1 MKLPNFIGIG
11 APKSG
16 TTWLARCLGE
26 HPDIFMAPVKE
37 TEFWKFADAEQRLD
51 DYAAHFKGAQN
62 ERAIGEF
69 SVRYL
74 SFPGVP
80 ERLKRSL
87 PDVRLLASLRN
98 PIDQVYSNYWHLQRQ
113 NFNLHD
119 PSQAPRSIE
128 EALEKHRDFL
138 CAPARYADHLT
149 RWLAQFPPQQLKIVL
164 FDEIESCPAEVLR
177 SLFGFLSVDPTFEPP
192 SLAETGTDVRRGT
205 SPRSA
210 SAARWHS
217 KIYGALVQN
226 VYTPMKRGLGTRRA
240 TQIKE
245 ALQVRPLMERLFM
258 RKGYPPMS
266 AETRALLAKEFEPE
280 IEKLEKLT
288 GLDLGEWRK
297 GTTDY
302 ETTDNRT
309 TRQRDNKTSPVVSGQ
324 VSSGPVVPP
333 TRLAILATHP
343 IQYYA
348 PWFRHLATVFDLEV
362 LYMHRQDPAG
372 QSAAGFDVEFE
383 WDVPLLEGYRYRWL
397 KNVSRKPGLQTFGG
411 CDTPEIADI
420 IRGQRDDRTTP
431 IMDREQADNE
441 TSPLVSSPV
450 VSGQLSRGQRRF
462 DALLVPGWNKKSFIQ
477 GIRAAWRNKVP
488 VLARG
493 DSQLTTERS
502 LLKRAIKFL
511 PYRWFLPRID
521 AHLYVG
527 KRNREYLLH
536 YGVQERQLFF
546 SPHFVDNEFFRARAE
561 KLKPERAEIR
571 ENWGIAPDAFV
582 PLFVGK
588 FIPRKRPLDLVKAAQ
603 LLLSSSSKLQAPSSL
618 LAKLH
623 LLFVGSGELGTE
635 LRANCNVVFD
645 ANQSVVRSPVVSG
658 PVPVVSGRSP
668 IASFTGFL
676 NQTEIPKAYVAA
688 DVLVLPSCH
697 ETWGLVVNEAMA
709 CGIPAIVSDVTGCA
723 PDLIDVD
730 VTGWTFPMSDVTG
743 LAQRIAHFR
752 RCNSQDLRRKSE
764 SFSIEQATIGLTRA
778 VASLL
783 ASKGRCHD

>member
-1 MKLPNFIGIG
+1 MTLPNFIGIG

-16 TTWLARCLGE
+16 TTWLAKCLGE

-37 TEFWKFADAEQRLD
+37 TEFWKFADAEVRLA

-80 ERLKRSL
+80 ERLKSAL
-87 PDVRLLASLRN
+87 PNVRLLASLRN

-119 PSQAPRSIE
+119 SSQVPRSIE
-128 EALEKHRDFL
+128 KALEKHRDFL
-138 CAPARYADHLT
+138 CAPARYADHLS
-149 RWLAQFPPQQLKIVL
+149 RWLSQFPRQQLKIIL
-164 FDEIESCPAEVLR
+164 FDEIESRPAEVLR
-177 SLFGFLSVDPTFEPP
+177 SLYGFLGVDPTFEPP

-205 SPRSA
+205 SPRTPT
-210 SAARWHS
+210 AARWHS

-226 VYTPMKRGLGTRRA
+226 VYTPMKRRLGTRRA
-240 TQIKE
+240 AQIKE

-288 GLDLGEWRK
+288 GLDLGGWRK

-302 ETTDNRT
+302 KKPDNRT
-309 TRQRDNKTSPVVSGQ
+309 TRRRDNKTSPVVSG
-324 VSSGPVVPP
+324 PVVPR

-362 LYMHRQDPAG
+362 LYMHRQDASG
-372 QSAAGFDVEFE
+372 QSAAGFGVSFD
-383 WDVPLLEGYRYRWL
+383 WDVPLLDGYRYRWL

-411 CDTPEIADI
+411 CDTAELYNL
-420 IRGQRDDRTTP
+420 IRPARY
-431 IMDREQADNE
+431 
-441 TSPLVSSPV
+441 
-450 VSGQLSRGQRRF
+450 
-462 DALLVPGWNKKSFIQ
+462 DALLVLGWNKISFIQ
-477 GIRAAWRNKVP
+477 GIRAAWRSKVP

-493 DSQLTTERS
+493 DSQLTKERS

-527 KRNREYLLH
+527 QRNREYVLH
-536 YGVQERQLFF
+536 YGVRDEQLFF
-546 SPHFVDNEFFRARAE
+546 SPHFVDNEFFAE
-561 KLKPERAEIR
+561 QAAKNRGRRLEIR
-571 ENWGIAPDAFV
+571 RQWGIAPDAFV
-582 PLFVGK
+582 PLYVGK
-588 FIPRKRPLDLVKAAQ
+588 FIPKKRPLDLVKAAQ
-603 LLLSSSSKLQAPSSL
+603 SIVTRQSSPNI
-618 LAKLH
+618 H
-623 LLFVGSGELGTE
+623 LLFVGSGALGPE
-635 LRANCNVVFD
+635 LRANCDVLFD
-645 ANQSVVRSPVVSG
+645 AEQSVVGSSVVRSPVVNS
-658 PVPVVSGRSP
+658 RSP
-668 IASFTGFL
+668 AASFAGFL

-688 DVLVLPSCH
+688 DVLVLCSDAR

-709 CGIPAIVSDVTGCA
+709 SGIPAIVSDAAGCA
-723 PDLIDVD
+723 PDLIETD
-730 VTGWTFPMSDVTG
+730 VTGWTFPISDVTA
-743 LAQRIAHFR
+743 LAQRIIHFR
-752 RCNSQDLRRKSE
+752 SPKNQDLRRKSE
-764 SFSIEQATIGLTRA
+764 SFSMEHATDGLKNA

-783 ASKGRCHD
+783 TTKGRCHD